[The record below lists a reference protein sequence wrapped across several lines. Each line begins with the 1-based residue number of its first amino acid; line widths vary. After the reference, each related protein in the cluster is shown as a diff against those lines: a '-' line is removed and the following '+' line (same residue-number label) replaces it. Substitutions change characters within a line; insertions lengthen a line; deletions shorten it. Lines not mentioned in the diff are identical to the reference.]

1 MAKAVW
7 NPGALLA
14 PVPPTLVSCGTLEEP
29 RVLTVAWTGILGTIP
44 PKTYISVRPQ
54 RNSYP
59 ILKETGEFVINLPP
73 ASLVRAVDYCGVKSG
88 AQVDKFAQM
97 KLTPVASAAV
107 AAPSIA
113 QCPICLECK
122 VAQVI
127 PMGSHDMFLADILKV
142 TVEERCIDPQGKLLL
157 SQCDLLAYAH
167 GSYFSLGK
175 ELGTFG
181 FSVRKKPLS
190 PKKPGGRPGHTKKK
204 EKSR

>member
-1 MAKAVW
+1 MTKAVW

-14 PVPPTLVSCGTLEEP
+14 PVPPTLVSCGTLEDP
-29 RVLTVAWTGILGTIP
+29 KVLTVAWTGILGTIP

-59 ILKETGEFVINLPP
+59 IIRESGEFVINLPP

-88 AQVDKFAQM
+88 AQVDKFSEMQ
-97 KLTPVASAAV
+97 LTAVASAAV
-107 AAPSIA
+107 GAPSIA
-113 QCPICLECK
+113 QCPICLECR
-122 VAQVI
+122 VDRVI

-142 TVEERCIDPQGKLLL
+142 TVDQRCIDPNGKLLL
-157 SQCDLLAYAH
+157 SRCDLLAYAH

-190 PKKPGGRPGHTKKK
+190 QKRPGRRPPYSKKK